1 VSGSHGPARPP
12 IQYFLVLVVVNL
24 MWAFQFSGAKI
35 ATERLGPVT
44 VTFIPL
50 ALSTVLFAPLVRLS
64 RGQKPKPRFT
74 AAVFRGL
81 LLAGTLGII
90 PSQLGLTWGVQHSL
104 ASNAS
109 VLTLTIPVLT
119 AIMAVILLGERMTV
133 VRWLSFALAICG
145 VLMVSDIDWR
155 SVEIFR
161 GTYLLGNL
169 LLFASCLGS
178 AFYNTYSKK
187 LLETFNPVELLVYT
201 FLVAGIELLIL
212 MLILEPPKLG
222 QLLSLGLGV
231 WTTLL
236 TIALFS
242 LSVSATCC
250 RSSDAKRR
258 CPSSCGTPWPPARGA
273 LRTPKD
279 SMPTHP
285 RRPGA
290 GRNDF
295 SRSTTTSARWRSNTP
310 SRPNRRNK
318 LPSGVDSVVLKAY
331 AQSTFVLVP
340 SDKSGCCA
348 AATVPHRGSGRRP
361 SGTSIAPERHARHRE
376 ARLNQCNA

>member
-1 VSGSHGPARPP
+1 VSGRQGRARPP

-50 ALSTVLFAPLVRLS
+50 ALSAVLFAPLVHFS
-64 RGQKPKPRFT
+64 RGQKSGPRFT
-74 AAVFRGL
+74 AVVVRDL
-81 LLAGTLGII
+81 ILAGTLGII
-90 PSQLGLTWGVQHSL
+90 PSQLGLTWGVQLSL

-119 AIMAVILLGERMTV
+119 AIMAVVLLGESMTV

-155 SVEIFR
+155 SVDIFR

-187 LLETFNPVELLVYT
+187 LLETFNPVELLVYS
-201 FLVAGIELLIL
+201 FLVSDIELLIL
-212 MLILEPPKLG
+212 MLILEPPKPV

-242 LSVSATCC
+242 LSISMLLFFWVIDKIDVTQASLSIYLLPVFGVLLSTVFVGEKITKQLVFGGLLVFTGTFLVTVYEE
-250 RSSDAKRR
+250 RKR
-258 CPSSCGTPWPPARGA
+258 
-273 LRTPKD
+273 LRAA
-279 SMPTHP
+279 
-285 RRPGA
+285 PGA
-290 GRNDF
+290 
-295 SRSTTTSARWRSNTP
+295 
-310 SRPNRRNK
+310 
-318 LPSGVDSVVLKAY
+318 V
-331 AQSTFVLVP
+331 
-340 SDKSGCCA
+340 
-348 AATVPHRGSGRRP
+348 
-361 SGTSIAPERHARHRE
+361 ER
-376 ARLNQCNA
+376 

>member
-1 VSGSHGPARPP
+1 MSGNHGRARPP

-64 RGQKPKPRFT
+64 RGQKPKPHFT
-74 AAVFRGL
+74 LVAMRDLIF
-81 LLAGTLGII
+81 AGTLGII
-90 PSQLGLTWGVQHSL
+90 PSQLGLTWGVQRSL

-119 AIMAVILLGERMTV
+119 AIMAVILLGESMTV

-155 SVEIFR
+155 SVELFR

-201 FLVAGIELLIL
+201 FLVAGIELLVL
-212 MLILEPPKLG
+212 MLILEPPKPV

-242 LSVSATCC
+242 LSVSMLLFFWVIDKIDVTQASLSIYLLPVFGVLLSTVFVGEKITTQLIFGGLLVFTGTFLVTVYEE
-250 RSSDAKRR
+250 RKR
-258 CPSSCGTPWPPARGA
+258 
-273 LRTPKD
+273 LRAV
-279 SMPTHP
+279 
-285 RRPGA
+285 PGA
-290 GRNDF
+290 
-295 SRSTTTSARWRSNTP
+295 
-310 SRPNRRNK
+310 
-318 LPSGVDSVVLKAY
+318 V
-331 AQSTFVLVP
+331 
-340 SDKSGCCA
+340 
-348 AATVPHRGSGRRP
+348 
-361 SGTSIAPERHARHRE
+361 ER
-376 ARLNQCNA
+376 

>member
-1 VSGSHGPARPP
+1 VSQNHSPARPP

-64 RGQKPKPRFT
+64 RGRKPKPRFT
-74 AAVFRGL
+74 AVVVRGL
-81 LLAGTLGII
+81 ILAGTLGII
-90 PSQLGLTWGVQHSL
+90 PSQLGLTWGVQRSL
-104 ASNAS
+104 ASNGS
-109 VLTLTIPVLT
+109 VLTLTIPVLM
-119 AIMAVILLGERMTV
+119 AIMAVVLLGERMTV
-133 VRWLSFALAICG
+133 VRWLSFTLAICG

-201 FLVAGIELLIL
+201 FLVADIELLIL
-212 MLILEPPKLG
+212 MLILEPPKVG

-242 LSVSATCC
+242 LSVSMLLFFWVIDKIDVTQASLSIYLLPVFGVLLSTVFVGEKITTQLVVGGLLVFTGTFLVTVYEE
-250 RSSDAKRR
+250 RKR
-258 CPSSCGTPWPPARGA
+258 
-273 LRTPKD
+273 LR
-279 SMPTHP
+279 
-285 RRPGA
+285 A
-290 GRNDF
+290 
-295 SRSTTTSARWRSNTP
+295 
-310 SRPNRRNK
+310 
-318 LPSGVDSVVLKAY
+318 
-331 AQSTFVLVP
+331 
-340 SDKSGCCA
+340 
-348 AATVPHRGSGRRP
+348 
-361 SGTSIAPERHARHRE
+361 APEAVER
-376 ARLNQCNA
+376 